1 MSERLHPRLVAVAM
15 VAAAAAVGCSN
26 PREDVRLTLCKDM
39 VAVELG
45 TAPTWQGSE
54 VQTRGYNGAVVT
66 VRFAAA
72 GGDKRADCF
81 YKYDAKDD
89 TALTLANPIEAYS
102 TSPSKMILD
111 GRTLAG
117 PELARAVMRAMEK
130 QGREFVDRAKAA
142 LQPPR

>member
-1 MSERLHPRLVAVAM
+1 MSERPLLPLVAVALI
-15 VAAAAAVGCSN
+15 AAGAAVGCSN

-45 TAPTWQGSE
+45 TVPTWQGSE

-66 VRFAAA
+66 VRFADA

-111 GRTLAG
+111 GRTLEG
-117 PELARAVMRAMEK
+117 RDLARAVKRAMEK
-130 QGREFVDRAKAA
+130 QGREFVDRAKGA
-142 LQPPR
+142 LRPPQ